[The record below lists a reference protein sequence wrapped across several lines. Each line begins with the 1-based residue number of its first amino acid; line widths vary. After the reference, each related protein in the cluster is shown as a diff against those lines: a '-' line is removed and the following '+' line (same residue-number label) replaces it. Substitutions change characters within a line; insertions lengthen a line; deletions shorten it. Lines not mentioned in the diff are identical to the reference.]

1 MPKFLIL
8 KLGGP
13 MQMQAWG
20 AHTYEDFRP
29 SNLFPTRS
37 GLLGLLG
44 ACLGLDRRD
53 GDGLGRLASSVRFA
67 VRVDED
73 GLKLPDF
80 HTVLAARKVDGKPNQ
95 NPVVSRR
102 EYLFGAEFTV
112 AVGAVPGAA
121 IPLDSIAE
129 AIRRPRYTPV
139 LGRLSCPLGRPLFE
153 GWREADDAIQALG
166 QTAGSGRIYLEGD
179 DEPATGRPLVLR
191 DVPLPGEIRRF
202 ATRRIHLVGGDKS

>member
-1 MPKFLIL
+1 MPRYLIL

-20 AHTYEDFRP
+20 THTYEDFRP

-53 GDGLGRLASSVRFA
+53 GDGLDRLATSVRLA

-80 HTVLAARKVDGKPNQ
+80 HTVRDARKVDGKPNPH
-95 NPVVSRR
+95 PVVSRR

-112 AVGAVPGAA
+112 AVSAAPGAT
-121 IPLDSIAE
+121 ILLDTIAE
-129 AIRRPRYTPV
+129 AVCHPRYTPV
-139 LGRLSCPLGRPLFE
+139 LGRRSCPLGRPLFE
-153 GWREADDAIQALG
+153 GWQEANDVVQALG
-166 QTAGSGRIYLEGD
+166 QVAGSGRIYLEGD
-179 DEPATGRPLVLR
+179 DEPATGRPIVLR
-191 DVPLPGEIRRF
+191 DVPLRGESRRF
-202 ATRRIHLVGGDKS
+202 ATRRIHLMGSGES